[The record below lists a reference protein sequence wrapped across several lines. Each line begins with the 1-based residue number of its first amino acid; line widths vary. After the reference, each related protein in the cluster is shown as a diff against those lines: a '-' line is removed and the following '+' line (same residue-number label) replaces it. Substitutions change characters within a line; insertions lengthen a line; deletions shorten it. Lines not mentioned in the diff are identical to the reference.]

1 MNKLKI
7 EKKECDYRKIILSLD
22 KKSYLKFIEDILPIC
37 QEAEKSSNPKK
48 LNYTLMLNGIK
59 VPDMQTGGYSNRCED
74 FKFILLLDFDNHSFW
89 QVQVQLEMLMEKYNL
104 SPFYVFQTENLKKDF
119 QGDEY
124 GSYNCVCL
132 TKQRFIDIFKIQD
145 DTTCDQ
151 AHKHLPRVYHF
162 HSAILRCKPK
172 GKKLASTFK
181 CAIGDISKEY
191 SQPISSA
198 HLKFLETIHPT
209 MPKIKY
215 TNPDGFEALWL
226 SDYAT
231 SSK

>member
-1 MNKLKI
+1 MKI
-7 EKKECDYRKIILSLD
+7 QNKECDYIKIVLSVDKPNYDSMIKDLKAIGQKYESQSNVDKLD
-22 KKSYLKFIEDILPIC
+22 
-37 QEAEKSSNPKK
+37 
-48 LNYTLMLNGIK
+48 YTMMFNGIK
-59 VPDMQTGGYSNRCED
+59 TPDMETGGYANRCED
-74 FKFILLLDFDNHSFW
+74 FKFVILLDFDNHSFW
-89 QVQVQLEMLMEKYNL
+89 QVKVQCEMLMEKYNL
-104 SPFYVFQTENLKKDF
+104 SPFYIFETENIKKDF

-132 TKQRFIDIFKIQD
+132 TKQRFIDVFKIQD

-151 AHKHLPRVYHF
+151 AHKHLPKIYHF
-162 HSAILRCKPK
+162 HSAILRCLPK
-172 GKKLASTFK
+172 GDKPASHFK
-181 CAIGDISKEY
+181 CVIGDINKEY
-191 SQPISSA
+191 SQPVSSA

-215 TNPDGFEALWL
+215 TNPDGYTALWL